1 MTGRDPLAGMPDD
14 IRADFE
20 MANRQL
26 REAYFNW
33 FAKRPNKAAA
43 HRDTWP
49 AFRAGWTNFAA
60 AVARLTG

>member
-1 MTGRDPLAGMPDD
+1 MPDD

-49 AFRAGWTNFAA
+49 AFQAGWRNMAA
-60 AVARLTG
+60 AINKLAL